1 MNSVVIIPARLG
13 ASRFPGKPLANI
25 AGIPMIGH
33 CYFRAKLTP
42 GIDDVFVAT
51 CDEEIAKYVHSIG
64 GKFIM
69 TSNTHTRASTRT
81 AEALEIIE
89 SNTDKKI
96 DIVVMFQ
103 GDEPLISPEDVAKT
117 INNFSDSS
125 VKVVNIMSQF
135 RSIEAFKDKNNVK
148 VVVDKNNDALYFSRE
163 PIPSLW
169 KESENVPH
177 YMQTGIISFRRDALY
192 NFNNT
197 SETMLE
203 RVESIDLNRILES
216 GNKVRMI
223 PTDKLTIG
231 VDTPDELKN
240 AEKILLS
247 DPIFKLYS

>member
-1 MNSVVIIPARLG
+1 MIP
-13 ASRFPGKPLANI
+13 P
-25 AGIPMIGH
+25 
-33 CYFRAKLTP
+33 KLK
-42 GIDDVFVAT
+42 V
-51 CDEEIAKYVHSIG
+51 
-64 GKFIM
+64 
-69 TSNTHTRASTRT
+69 
-81 AEALEIIE
+81 
-89 SNTDKKI
+89 
-96 DIVVMFQ
+96 
-103 GDEPLISPEDVAKT
+103 GDEIRIIAPSRSISILSKELIQEATTKLEDLGLKVTFAKHVKKSDD
-117 INNFSDSS
+117 FDSS
-125 VKVVNIMSQF
+125 
-135 RSIEAFKDKNNVK
+135 SIKSRINDLHEAFKDKNNVK